1 MPFMRHKEKI
11 VSTFVPLYEQTMF
24 WMKNK
29 IILLI
34 AGSVL
39 MLLSSCLGSNE
50 WESYYEVDKNI
61 QIKTFS
67 LKSDSV
73 SALSSVAFTIDQLN
87 CRIMNLDSMEY
98 GTVVDKVLCTMT
110 YGSYVSTIKV
120 ISLATGDTT
129 TYSST
134 DTLDISKALKILVY
148 ANDGTTVRSYSAQV
162 NVHQVVPDSM
172 TWHPYGKASL
182 ALAQD
187 DQKVISVDDTYY
199 MYSHNSAGYHLYTA
213 DNVMSQWTEQSLGGL
228 PSSGLKLH
236 QLARFNEN
244 LYLAASDGSLY
255 RSADG
260 ANWSKIANAPKVKA
274 VLGGMAAHTNQQARL
289 ALLVND
295 QNTVKYA
302 VMDADGEFTVGN
314 AISAQFP
321 VDGFAA
327 QPLYLMYKDRV
338 VVVGGKDDNGNLLST
353 TWSTLD
359 GLNWAKQT
367 DELLGAKMFT
377 AREGASFV
385 YYDSQYYLIGGFN
398 AAGEPLKDIYRSS
411 DYGVTWTLADELV
424 ILPEAYQARGYASLL
439 VDSDKFLTIIG
450 GKSTIG
456 GQILDANWRGRINRL
471 GFDRQ

>member
-1 MPFMRHKEKI
+1 
-11 VSTFVPLYEQTMF
+11 
-24 WMKNK
+24 
-29 IILLI
+29 
-34 AGSVL
+34 
-39 MLLSSCLGSNE
+39 
-50 WESYYEVDKNI
+50 
-61 QIKTFS
+61 
-67 LKSDSV
+67 
-73 SALSSVAFTIDQLN
+73 
-87 CRIMNLDSMEY
+87 
-98 GTVVDKVLCTMT
+98 
-110 YGSYVSTIKV
+110 
-120 ISLATGDTT
+120 
-129 TYSST
+129 
-134 DTLDISKALKILVY
+134 
-148 ANDGTTVRSYSAQV
+148 
-162 NVHQVVPDSM
+162 
-172 TWHPYGKASL
+172 
-182 ALAQD
+182 
-187 DQKVISVDDTYY
+187 
-199 MYSHNSAGYHLYTA
+199 
-213 DNVMSQWTEQSLGGL
+213 
-228 PSSGLKLH
+228 
-236 QLARFNEN
+236 
-244 LYLAASDGSLY
+244 
-255 RSADG
+255 
-260 ANWSKIANAPKVKA
+260 
-274 VLGGMAAHTNQQARL
+274 MAAHTNQQARL